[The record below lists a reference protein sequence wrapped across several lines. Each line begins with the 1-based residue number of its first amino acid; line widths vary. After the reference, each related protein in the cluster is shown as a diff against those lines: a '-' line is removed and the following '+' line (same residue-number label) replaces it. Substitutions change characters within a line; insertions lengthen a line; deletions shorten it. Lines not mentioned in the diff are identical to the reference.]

1 MMPSPF
7 PGIDPFI
14 EGQLWDDFHHAFIEG
29 IREALMP
36 KVRPKYLVTVE
47 RRVYLERTVTDHQ
60 PPSATPIRPDVT
72 IAKERESVGTA
83 IAVAEKVGVE
93 VMAKTFTI
101 PLPIPERVEEPFIT
115 IRDRES
121 REIVTVIEVLS
132 PANKRANSDG
142 RREYL
147 QKREAILLSGTH
159 LVELDLLRGG
169 ERMPTKEPLPA
180 ADYYALIAEV
190 RRRPYALGFAWTIRE
205 PLPTIPIPLKEG
217 DPEVMLDLQGIF
229 TTVYDRAGYD
239 YMLDYG
245 REVEPP
251 LSEEDKAWV
260 RQVLE
265 RWKLAL

>member
-1 MMPSPF
+1 MPSPF
-7 PGIDPFI
+7 PGMDPFI

-36 KVRPKYLVTVE
+36 KVRPKYLVMVE
-47 RRVYLERTVTDHQ
+47 RRVYLERTVSDHQ
-60 PPSATPIRPDVT
+60 PLSTTPIRPDVT
-72 IAKERESVGTA
+72 IAKERESVGVA
-83 IAVAEKVGVE
+83 VAVAEKVGVE
-93 VMAKTFTI
+93 VTAKTFVV

-121 REIVTVIEVLS
+121 REVVTVIEVLS

-147 QKREAILLSGTH
+147 QKREAILMSGVH

-169 ERMPTKEPLPA
+169 ERMPTREPLPA
-180 ADYYALIAEV
+180 ADYYALIAHAQ
-190 RRRPYALGFAWTIRE
+190 RRPHALGFAWTLRDS
-205 PLPTIPIPLKEG
+205 LPTIPIPLKEG
-217 DPEVMLDLQGIF
+217 DPEVALDLQGVF
-229 TTVYDRAGYD
+229 ATVYDRAGYD

-251 LSEEDKAWV
+251 LSEEEKAWV
-260 RQVLE
+260 KQVLE
-265 RWKLAL
+265 KARQQK

>member
-1 MMPSPF
+1 MPSPF
-7 PGIDPFI
+7 PGMDPFI
-14 EGQLWDDFHHAFIEG
+14 EGQLWDDFHSRFVPELAA
-29 IREALMP
+29 ALMP

-60 PPSATPIRPDVT
+60 PPSITPIRPDVT
-72 IAKERESVGTA
+72 IAKEREGIGTA

-132 PANKRANSDG
+132 PANKRAGSDG

-169 ERMPTKEPLPA
+169 ERMPTQKPLPP
-180 ADYYALIAEV
+180 ADYYALIAPAE
-190 RRRPYALGFAWTIRE
+190 RRPYALGFAWTLKE
-205 PLPTIPIPLKEG
+205 PLPTIPIPLKG
-217 DPEVMLDLQGIF
+217 DDPEVKLDLQGVF
-229 TTVYDRAGYD
+229 TAVYERAGYD

-265 RWKLAL
+265 KARLQK